1 MEKFFLRAAASIV
14 LGTAFMSCASGKAVQ
29 VREQDSDEY
38 VELELSSIENMDE
51 KMDPDWVSY
60 TLRTPEQ
67 LKGNSNTAEE
77 YSHRTVIVSLAD
89 GVTSEQIDSLAADF
103 GLDVVYK
110 YSIIN
115 GCALSSPREL
125 SDRELDKLIS
135 EMEKDLRVVSVSKD
149 RIYRLNPPGKT
160 LVDF

>member
-1 MEKFFLRAAASIV
+1 M
-14 LGTAFMSCASGKAVQ
+14 
-29 VREQDSDEY
+29 
-38 VELELSSIENMDE
+38 
-51 KMDPDWVSY
+51 
-60 TLRTPEQ
+60 
-67 LKGNSNTAEE
+67 
-77 YSHRTVIVSLAD
+77 SLAD

-149 RIYRLNPPGKT
+149 RIYRLNPPGKN